1 MAEENTNVE
10 NTSVEKQFAIQKIYT
25 KDISFETPNS
35 PQVFTQ
41 TWQPHVDFN
50 LGTNVNSVGE
60 NLYEISLAVTV
71 TVKSGESVAYLAEAN
86 QAGVFVLA
94 GFTEQE
100 MGHMVGSFCP
110 NILFPY
116 AREVISDLV
125 TKGGFPQLLL
135 APINF
140 DALFAQHVQQVQ
152 EAQQAQQ
159 APSTD
164 TLN

>member
-1 MAEENTNVE
+1 
-10 NTSVEKQFAIQKIYT
+10 
-25 KDISFETPNS
+25 
-35 PQVFTQ
+35 
-41 TWQPHVDFN
+41 
-50 LGTNVNSVGE
+50 
-60 NLYEISLAVTV
+60 
-71 TVKSGESVAYLAEAN
+71 
-86 QAGVFVLA
+86 
-94 GFTEQE
+94 
-100 MGHMVGSFCP
+100 
-110 NILFPY
+110 
-116 AREVISDLV
+116 VISDLV